1 MGERARA
8 SASSLVRKRAPVVL
22 ITGASSGIGKACAE
36 ACAAAG
42 MKVYGT
48 SRRAAKAARA
58 AAPDDATPSAALA
71 SDVAAT
77 GAAAQR
83 AGYRMIAMDV
93 TDEASV
99 RDAVAYVLAAEAR
112 LDAVVNN
119 AGFGIAGA
127 VEDTSLA
134 EAARQ
139 FETNFFGVLRVCQA
153 VLPAMREARS
163 GRIINVGSLG
173 GAMGLPFQGL
183 YSASKF
189 AIEGLTESLR
199 HEVARYGIEVT
210 VIQAGDVSTAF
221 TENRVRA
228 AGSSAASSVYGE
240 SFERALKAQER
251 EEQRGI
257 PPALVGLLVQR
268 LIHTRKLRVRYPIGK
283 LSRLSL
289 VAKSILP
296 SRWFE
301 RALGK
306 YFDL

>member
-1 MGERARA
+1 MEIVHQRA
-8 SASSLVRKRAPVVL
+8 SRPVRDEERVVL

-48 SRRAAKAARA
+48 SRR
-58 AAPDDATPSAALA
+58 PATTTTTA
-71 SDVAAT
+71 SP
-77 GAAAQR
+77 
-83 AGYRMIAMDV
+83 AGGVKMIAMDV
-93 TDEASV
+93 TEDGSV
-99 RDAVAYVLAAEAR
+99 RAAVAEVLAKEGR
-112 LDAVVNN
+112 IDVVVNN

-127 VEDTSLA
+127 IEDTSLA
-134 EAARQ
+134 EAVRQ
-139 FETNFFGVLRVCQA
+139 FETNFFGVLRVCHA
-153 VLPAMREARS
+153 VLPSMRQAGG
-163 GRIINVGSLG
+163 GRIINIGSLG

-210 VIQAGDVSTAF
+210 VIQAGDVCTSF
-221 TENRVRA
+221 TDNRIRA
-228 AGSSAASSVYGE
+228 TSSAAPSSVYGE
-240 SFERALKAQER
+240 AFELALKAQER

-257 PPALVGLLVQR
+257 APALVGKLVLR
-268 LIHTRKLRVRYPIGK
+268 LIHTRALRVRYPIGK

-289 VAKSILP
+289 VAKSVMP

-301 RALGK
+301 KALGS